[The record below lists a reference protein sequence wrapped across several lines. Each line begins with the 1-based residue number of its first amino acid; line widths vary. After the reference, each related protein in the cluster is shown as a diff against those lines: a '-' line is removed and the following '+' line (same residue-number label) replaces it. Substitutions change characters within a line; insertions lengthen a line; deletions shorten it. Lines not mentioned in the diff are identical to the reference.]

1 MKKMKRWSKAPEL
14 IIDPS
19 PEIKISELI
28 SEYASDYIDMGE
40 STEQRQRY
48 LNGACTAW
56 NIANLDETGREK
68 AIRLVIEDFKRTN
81 PAPGGAESLE
91 RDLRKLVQ
99 KKLEMFPN
107 IKKIIV
113 DASIEPISEREYKIN
128 IGSTYNKELV
138 KRFSKRV

>member
-1 MKKMKRWSKAPEL
+1 MKRIKRWSKTPEL
-14 IIDPS
+14 IITQPQ
-19 PEIKISELI
+19 IKMSGLI
-28 SEYASDYIDMGE
+28 DQYASDYIDMGE

-56 NIANLDETGREK
+56 NIANLDEKRREK
-68 AIRLVIEDFKRTN
+68 AIRLVIDDFRRIN
-81 PAPGGAESLE
+81 PGPGVAESLE

-99 KKLEMFPN
+99 KKLEMFPD

-113 DASIEPISEREYKIN
+113 DARIEPISDKKYKIK
-128 IGSTYNKELV
+128 IGSTFNKELV